1 MPISS
6 RSRFIL
12 ATLLVL
18 TLLAWP
24 RAMSWP
30 GVNALPF
37 LFVAFGA
44 VAFVSAVV
52 RAVYAGTGRTPL
64 VPKELALDSAV
75 LVVALLTMRG
85 TEERPIVRSGN
96 RPEGAMLGPLAEVY
110 DPCERGEASVV
121 CSGVVR
127 SVGYACKDGYT
138 MRIHSCPRGACTT
151 TPISVD
157 AHNAASCKDSP

>member
-6 RSRFIL
+6 RSRFLL

-24 RAMSWP
+24 RAMAWP

-44 VAFVSAVV
+44 VAFVSAIV
-52 RAVYAGTGRTPL
+52 RTVYAGTGRTPL

-75 LVVALLTMRG
+75 LLVALLAMRG
-85 TEERPIVRSGN
+85 SEVRPIVSSGN

-127 SVGYACKDGYT
+127 SVGYVCKDGYT
-138 MRIHSCPRGACTT
+138 MRIHSCPRGACAT
-151 TPISVD
+151 TPISAD
-157 AHNAASCKDSP
+157 PQTANSCEDSP